1 MCLPSTEGTMS
12 VEDVEKRDKYKHVE
26 PGSYY
31 DELVRDDIIGKLQPL
46 FESNRLVIDTDGR
59 IVERNS
65 SGRFLAWNSPW
76 IHRNILGDRNCDL
89 WHLTYQLLN
98 FVPTQCRNCWKVVV
112 TPLTLK
118 QLFRLERYQF
128 VSSRNCKCGI
138 ELRAYTRKFYG
149 GYWYNDT
156 RELGEECFAKV
167 KADMMMIG
175 LGDCPIILKR
185 YCTEFE
191 REFGGTKNYKKPDDQ
206 DHWEKLIRSH
216 VLYGATP
223 TSGQPEFLKRHIRR
237 RWIEFAWRHG
247 DETVYEYTGGKD
259 IYAPLDTYHEGIES
273 QMGDLEAQI
282 KNVQA
287 GVQPDGEV
295 TPVKKPVKPRKKSAA
310 RRKRSVK

>member
-1 MCLPSTEGTMS
+1 MKSMNS
-12 VEDVEKRDKYKHVE
+12 VNTIEAGEQYKHVE
-26 PGSYY
+26 ANSYY
-31 DELVRDDIIGKLQPL
+31 DDLARNDLIGKLMPL
-46 FESNRLVIDTDGR
+46 FIDGVLGITVDGR
-59 IVERNS
+59 IVQTAAAKT
-65 SGRFLAWNSPW
+65 GTFIAWNSPW
-76 IHRNILGDRNCDL
+76 IHRNIRGDRNCDL
-89 WHLTYQLLN
+89 WHLSFQVLG
-98 FVPTQCRNCWKVVV
+98 FVPQQCRDCWKVVV

-118 QLFRLERYQF
+118 QLFKLERYQLNGQ
-128 VSSRNCKCGI
+128 RGCKCGI
-138 ELRAYTRKFYG
+138 EMRSYTRKYYG
-149 GYWYNDT
+149 GYWYNRT
-156 RELGEECFAKV
+156 KEQGEECYAKL
-167 KADMMMIG
+167 KADMHLIG

-185 YCTEFE
+185 YCTEME
-191 REFGGTKNYKKPDDQ
+191 RALGPTKQYKKPPDQ
-206 DHWEKLIRSH
+206 DHWERLMRAHMIIT
-216 VLYGATP
+216 ATP
-223 TSGQPEFLKRHIRR
+223 TSGQPEFLKNHIRR